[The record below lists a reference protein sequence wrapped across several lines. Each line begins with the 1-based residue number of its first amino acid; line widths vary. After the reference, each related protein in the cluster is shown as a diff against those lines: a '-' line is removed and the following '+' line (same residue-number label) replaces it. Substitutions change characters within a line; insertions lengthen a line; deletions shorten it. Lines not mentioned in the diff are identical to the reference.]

1 MVVRIRNICK
11 KRSKL
16 RDFYSRH
23 IGTNEQESKHLLAQI
38 GYKSMQEFIDAVI
51 PADLPRAEELDF
63 DTPLS
68 EAEMLKTL
76 GEMLRLNSKAKNY
89 IGLGYSPVYTP
100 SVIKRNVLEDPRW
113 YSAYTPY
120 QAELS
125 QGRLEALLN
134 FQQMVID
141 LTGLPIANAS
151 LLDESSALAEAMN
164 MAFSFHRRRRH
175 KFFVSEQLYPQTI
188 SVLAT
193 RAAPLGI
200 ELVISNA
207 DEVKLDSSFC
217 GGALQYPHA
226 DGEIPDLSAF
236 CQRIQAVGALAITS
250 ADISSLL
257 LLPSPGACGADI
269 AVGST
274 QRFGVPLYFGGPHAA
289 YIACRSAYLRSL
301 PGRVVGVSKDSR
313 GRKALRMALQTRE
326 QHIRRERAS
335 SNICTAQVLPA
346 VMASFYAVYQGKDR
360 LVAAAKEL
368 QLKTALLRA
377 ALAKLD
383 FQITNKL
390 FFDTLTV
397 SVSGSARKN
406 IINRAAM
413 RKINFCTDNEHYIGV
428 SLHELTSREDIVD
441 IVVVFDKDKGRTLDW
456 VQLEEEAQASVKAMP
471 VRSDAFLTHPVF
483 NSHHTETEFL
493 RYVTHLSNK
502 DLSLVHTMIPLGS
515 CTMKLNSTSGLLPLS
530 LPAITDVHPFAPP
543 QQTAGYQRMI
553 EELEDMLTAIC
564 GMHAVSLQP
573 NAGSQGELAGLLA
586 IRNFHRAN
594 GDNDRNVCLIPT
606 SAHGT
611 NPASAVM
618 AGFKVVGV
626 RCSNDG
632 SVCLEDL
639 HAQATKHRQN
649 IAALMITYPS
659 THGVFDENIREVCAA
674 VHNYGGQV
682 YLDGANMNAM
692 VGLVKPSDLG
702 ADVMHLNLHKT
713 FCIPHGGGGPGVGP
727 IAVQE
732 HLAPFL
738 PSHSYLQ
745 PDVDIAATNA
755 VTSAPYGSAGILA
768 ISWAYIKLMGAKGLK
783 NASVRAILH
792 ANYIAKRLEKHYR
805 ILYTSKLGLVAHECI
820 IDCRPFRRQGIEV
833 NDIARRLMDYGFHS
847 PTISWPIPHTMMIEP
862 TESES
867 VAELDRFC
875 AAMIAIRDEISGITT
890 DTASSSVIANAP
902 HTVADLIAADW
913 QRSYSKEQAF
923 YPLPYLHERKFWLSV
938 NKIDHAHGDRC
949 FVCSWGGEE

>member
-1 MVVRIRNICK
+1 M
-11 KRSKL
+11 

-23 IGTNEQESKHLLAQI
+23 IGTDEADTKRLLAVI
-38 GYKSMQEFIDAVI
+38 GYDDLPQFTDAVI
-51 PADLPRAEELDF
+51 PSNLPRAGALGF
-63 DTPLS
+63 DAPLS
-68 EAEMLKTL
+68 EAEMLETL
-76 GEMLRLNSKAKNY
+76 QSMLRLNSKAKNY

-100 SVIKRNVLEDPRW
+100 SVIRRNVLEDPRW

-151 LLDESSALAEAMN
+151 LLDEASALAEAMN
-164 MAFSFHRRRRH
+164 MAFNFHRRRRS
-175 KFFVSEQLYPQTI
+175 KFFVSEQLYPQAI
-188 SVLAT
+188 AVLAT

-200 ELVISNA
+200 ELVIGGA
-207 DEVKLDSSFC
+207 EVVLDTSFC
-217 GGALQYPHA
+217 GGAIQYPQA

-236 CQRIQAVGALAITS
+236 CQRMHAVEALAITT
-250 ADISSLL
+250 ADISALL
-257 LLPSPGACGADI
+257 LLPSPGASGADI

-289 YIACRSAYLRSL
+289 YIACRSTYLRSL
-301 PGRVVGVSKDSR
+301 PGRVVGVSQDSR
-313 GRKALRMALQTRE
+313 GRRALRMALQTRE

-346 VMASFYAVYQGKDR
+346 VIASFYAVYQGQGR

-368 QLKTALLRA
+368 QLKTAILRA
-377 ALAKLD
+377 ALVKLG
-383 FQITNKL
+383 FQVMNKR
-390 FFDTLTV
+390 FFDTITV
-397 SVSGSARKN
+397 AVSGSDRSN
-406 IINRAAM
+406 ILNRAAI
-413 RKINFCTDNEHYIGV
+413 RKINFRNDRDNYIGI
-428 SLHELTSREDIVD
+428 SLHELTSMEDIAD
-441 IVVVFDKDKGRTLDW
+441 IVVVFEKDKGRALNW
-456 VQLEEEAQASVKAMP
+456 AELEQEARASVKAIP
-471 VRSDAFLTHPVF
+471 GRRDAFLTHSVF
-483 NSHHTETEFL
+483 TSYHTETEFL
-493 RYVTHLSNK
+493 RYVTHLSSL

-543 QQTAGYQRMI
+543 QQTAGYQRLI
-553 EELEDMLTAIC
+553 AELEDMLATIC
-564 GMHAVSLQP
+564 GMPAVSLQP

-594 GDNDRNVCLIPT
+594 GDDERNVCLIPA

-611 NPASAVM
+611 NPASATM
-618 AGFKVVGV
+618 AGFKVVEV
-626 RCSNDG
+626 RCSDAG

-639 HAQATKHRQN
+639 QRQASKHQQH

-659 THGVFDENIREVCAA
+659 THGVFDTNIREVCAA
-674 VHNYGGQV
+674 VHSYGGQV

-738 PSHSYLQ
+738 PSHPYLQ
-745 PDVDIAATNA
+745 PNADITATNA

-768 ISWAYIKLMGAKGLK
+768 ISWAYIKLMGEKGLQD
-783 NASVRAILH
+783 ASVRAILH
-792 ANYIAKRLEKHYR
+792 ANYIAKRLAKHYR
-805 ILYTSKLGLVAHECI
+805 ILYTSELGLVAHECI
-820 IDCRPFRRQGIEV
+820 IDCRPFRRQGVEV

-867 VAELDRFC
+867 LAELERFC
-875 AAMIAIRDEISGITT
+875 AAMIAIKGEIDAITSET
-890 DTASSSVIANAP
+890 AASSVVTNAP
-902 HTVADLIAADW
+902 HTVADLIAGDW
-913 QRSYSKEQAF
+913 QRSYHKEQAF
-923 YPLPYLHERKFWLSV
+923 YPLPYLHERKFWVAV

-949 FVCSWGGEE
+949 FVCSLG

>member
-1 MVVRIRNICK
+1 M
-11 KRSKL
+11 S
-16 RDFYSRH
+16 DFYSRH
-23 IGTNEQESKHLLAQI
+23 IGTNEQEAKHLLAQI
-38 GYKSMQEFIDAVI
+38 GYKSVQEFIDAVI
-51 PADLPRAEELDF
+51 PADLPRAEALDF

-134 FQQMVID
+134 FQQMTID

-164 MAFSFHRRRRH
+164 MAFSFHRRKRH

-200 ELVISNA
+200 ELVFGNA
-207 DEVKLDSSFC
+207 AEATLDTSFC
-217 GGALQYPHA
+217 GGAMQYPHA

-236 CQRIQAVGALAITS
+236 CQQLQAVGALAITS

-326 QHIRRERAS
+326 QHIRREKAS

-346 VMASFYAVYQGKDR
+346 VMASFYAVYQGRER

-368 QLKTALLRA
+368 QLKTALLRT

-383 FQITNKL
+383 FQITNKR

-413 RKINFCTDNEHYIGV
+413 RKINFRTDNEHYIGV
-428 SLHELTSREDIVD
+428 SLHELTSREDIAD

-456 VQLEEEAQASVKAMP
+456 AQLEEEAKASVKAMP
-471 VRSDAFLTHPVF
+471 VRSDAFLTHSVF

-530 LPAITDVHPFAPP
+530 LPAITDVHPFAPS

-594 GDNDRNVCLIPT
+594 GDNDRNVCLIPS

-626 RCSNDG
+626 RCSDDG

-659 THGVFDENIREVCAA
+659 THGVFDENIRGVCAA

-745 PDVDIAATNA
+745 PNDVDITATNA
-755 VTSAPYGSAGILA
+755 VTSAPYGSAGILS
-768 ISWAYIKLMGAKGLK
+768 ISWAYIKLMGAEGLK
-783 NASVRAILH
+783 DASIRAILH

-890 DTASSSVIANAP
+890 DTAPSSVVANAP

-913 QRSYSKEQAF
+913 QHNYSKEQAF

-949 FVCSWGGEE
+949 FVCSWGEE